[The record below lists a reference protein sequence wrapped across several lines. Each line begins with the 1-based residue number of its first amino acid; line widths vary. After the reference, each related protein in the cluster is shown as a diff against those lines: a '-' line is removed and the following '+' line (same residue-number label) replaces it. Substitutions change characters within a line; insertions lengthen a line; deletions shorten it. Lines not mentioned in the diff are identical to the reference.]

1 MNTIYDA
8 AKTSTKYRM
17 LVGGV
22 AFLRFGLSYT
32 CDPDAHAAKQALPAS
47 TLPEVK
53 VKILGFHGLSP
64 MVIISILSAT
74 KGRQGS
80 SIRQDHT
87 ITSSIAHMV
96 VSFESKLCICGVI
109 YVEDQ
114 REHY

>member
-1 MNTIYDA
+1 MAKEFTLNTIYDA

-64 MVIISILSAT
+64 DGDNINPISY
-74 KGRQGS
+74 KR
-80 SIRQDHT
+80 
-87 ITSSIAHMV
+87 TSG
-96 VSFESKLCICGVI
+96 FK
-109 YVEDQ
+109 Y
-114 REHY
+114 